1 MKTLLILSLSI
12 ALIIPV
18 FALSTSAGQDEDH
31 TKQSDNTTKPLNIP
45 GKISQDGETFVSDTD
60 GEIWIIANP
69 EAIKGHEGDHVL
81 LAAKLDT
88 NKGEVTVVSVTMLK
102 HSKANTK
109 TQK

>member
-12 ALIIPV
+12 ALMMPV
-18 FALSTSAGQDEDH
+18 FALSTSRVQDEGH

-60 GEIWIIANP
+60 GAIWIIANP

-81 LAAKLDT
+81 LAARLDT
-88 NKGEVTVVSVTMLK
+88 NKGEVIVVSVTMLK
-102 HSKANTK
+102 HSKANPK
-109 TQK
+109 